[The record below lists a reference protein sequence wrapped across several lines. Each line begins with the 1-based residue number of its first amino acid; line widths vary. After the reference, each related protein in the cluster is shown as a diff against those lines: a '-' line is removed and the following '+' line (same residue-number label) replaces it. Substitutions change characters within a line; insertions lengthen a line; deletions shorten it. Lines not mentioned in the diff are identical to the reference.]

1 MKNFG
6 LYGNVYNFSVDYDS
20 IGVDDIL
27 DIYKHLMKK
36 KISIMFGLSIL
47 IRKKN
52 LQIKLKRSRQVS
64 IWTFG

>member
-1 MKNFG
+1 MEM
-6 LYGNVYNFSVDYDS
+6 S
-20 IGVDDIL
+20 IIFQLIMIVLVLMIFL

-36 KISIMFGLSIL
+36 KISIMFRLSIL

>member
-6 LYGNVYNFSVDYDS
+6 LHGNVYNFSVDYDS

-27 DIYKHLMKK
+27 DISKHLMKK

-47 IRKKN
+47 IRKKHP
-52 LQIKLKRSRQVS
+52 QIKLKRSPQV
-64 IWTFG
+64 

>member
-6 LYGNVYNFSVDYDS
+6 LHGNVYNFSVDYDS

-27 DIYKHLMKK
+27 DISKHLMKK

-47 IRKKN
+47 IRKKRPK
-52 LQIKLKRSRQVS
+52 IKLKRSPQV
-64 IWTFG
+64 